1 MVVEVVVPVVTT
13 MDTMEDV
20 EGAEES
26 QEVHLVHHLRLRL
39 HHLIQSPI
47 LQVHILRKAIENMER
62 EETVLQ

>member
-1 MVVEVVVPVVTT
+1 MVMVVEVAGPVVTT
-13 MDTMEDV
+13 MDTEDA

-26 QEVHLVHHLRLRL
+26 QVVHHHLL

-62 EETVLQ
+62 EETRL

>member
-1 MVVEVVVPVVTT
+1 
-13 MDTMEDV
+13 MEDA

-26 QEVHLVHHLRLRL
+26 QVVHHLLRL

-47 LQVHILRKAIENMER
+47 LQVHILQKAIENMER